1 MPKVLGELAMDDPR
15 SDIIEQIRRLKAE
28 RDAIILAHNYQTSD
42 IQDIA
47 DVVGDSLALARAAAK
62 APQSVI
68 VFCGVHFMAESASI
82 LCPTKTV
89 LLPAADAGC
98 PMADMVDA
106 ESLRSKRAEYP
117 EAAVVCYVNSSAEV
131 KAESDICCTSAN
143 AVRVVASLRERQV
156 IFVPDQ
162 NLASYVASQVDKE
175 IIAWPGFCPTHHR
188 LSVSDVSRARAA
200 HPDALVLVH
209 PEVRPEVA
217 AMADFVGSTSQIIKY
232 AAQTDATTLIIG
244 TEMGTLHKLQ
254 KDSPGKRFFLLSPG
268 LVCPNMKKTT
278 LALVRDSLV
287 SLEPRVTVDEEVRR
301 RAVRALERMIEVG

>member
-1 MPKVLGELAMDDPR
+1 MDDLR
-15 SDIIEQIRRLKAE
+15 SDIREEICRLKVE
-28 RDAIILAHNYQTSD
+28 RDAIILSHNYQ
-42 IQDIA
+42 IPEVQDIA

-62 APQSVI
+62 APQKVI

-82 LCPTKTV
+82 LCPSKTV

-98 PMADMVDA
+98 PMADMVDG
-106 ESLRSKRAEYP
+106 ESLRRKRAEYP

-143 AVRVVASLRERQV
+143 AVRVVASLKEKQV

-162 NLASYVASQVDKE
+162 NLASYVASHVDKE

-188 LSVSDVSRARAA
+188 LRASDVSRARAA

-209 PEVRPEVA
+209 PEARPEVVA
-217 AMADFVGSTSQIIKY
+217 RADFVGSTSQIIKY

-244 TEMGTLHKLQ
+244 TEMGIHHKLQ
-254 KDSPGKRFFLLSPG
+254 KDNPAKRFFVLSPG